1 MCVVLFLSPLW
12 LLLIPGLSWIPG
24 TQVDLAQR
32 EWRNA
37 WATGE
42 NSRSRGYLDFPVDD
56 FISTT
61 KTPREQLAKLFGPV
75 DGLAKLDQVM
85 DIVRTNRRD
94 PFVLAAGCRVTIYA
108 MKKDYKSLRDVG
120 GLRLFPD
127 LIETKKLA
135 AQLLNLATQ
144 GRTIDPQNAYFPLMQ
159 AVALDVLGRRSERNE
174 ALAHAVHINRCDS
187 YALAMGEL
195 RKQLLDEQHPY
206 RGAAEEF
213 LRIDFSNSEMLSA
226 LRYLLASLILEGP
239 SGLASRRNLAIC
251 SLTAALDPSSKYYDL
266 SFVMLFEKCLRSL
279 PLGVDPQGISKP
291 NIGDAFG
298 WELTAIGLKNQA
310 SVWSGAYNSVATAR
324 RNYTNRFQEMGFS
337 DPLILNYVLVIWWIP
352 ITLLYIALAWVF
364 SHFKLPNFPFAMHP
378 GLIAAG
384 LCTTVVLSAT
394 YDVNTISEFS
404 LFAYVAGSILVLMKG
419 SQLFGWLIGPS
430 ANLTTAFF
438 MKDVDHVDWFLSLSA
453 LVLYGVLAIRYF
465 WQSKHQKEGWLVA
478 PGLLSSVA
486 VMMAFLMVQPI
497 PWQSGLTALLELIGI
512 ALFFSGWQQIT
523 VRESFA
529 RITRCWP
536 LLLGLTGFLF
546 IAWSLSVKY
555 FDHQVAS
562 AYEVDQWSKDDFLS
576 EINTARSFVRSKNDL
591 AGEVIPKLRPIFKDP
606 QWRKL
611 RAREAAIEAS
621 DRISESRNEAVSY
634 EDVVFSFGFA
644 SVDSAAAFLNWVQCE
659 GLAQSSSPS
668 QGRVQIQLSK
678 RADLKLISAA
688 TWCLYWVAKLAGGTM
703 TEWQGKRKVIK
714 DIGYGGGF

>member
-1 MCVVLFLSPLW
+1 MLFLSPVW
-12 LLLIPGLSWIPG
+12 LLLIPGMSWIPG
-24 TQVDLAQR
+24 TQFDLAQR
-32 EWRNA
+32 EWRKA

-75 DGLAKLDQVM
+75 EGLAKLDQVM

-94 PFVLAAGCRVTIYA
+94 PFVLAAGCRVTIYS
-108 MKKDYKSLRDVG
+108 MKRDYKSLRDVG
-120 GLRLFPD
+120 DLRLFPD
-127 LIETKKLA
+127 LAETKKLA
-135 AQLLNLATQ
+135 AQLLDLATH
-144 GRTIDPQNAYFPLMQ
+144 GRTIDPQNAYFLLMQ

-213 LRIDFSNSEMLSA
+213 LRIDFSNDEMLSA
-226 LRYLLASLILEGP
+226 LRNLMASLVLEGP

-279 PLGVDPQGISKP
+279 PLGVEPQGISKP

-310 SVWSGAYNSVATAR
+310 SVWGGAYNSVATAR
-324 RNYTNRFQEMGFS
+324 RNYTNRFQEMGYV
-337 DPLILNYVLVIWWIP
+337 DPFYLNDTLVIWWIP

-394 YDVNTISEFS
+394 YDVNTISQFS
-404 LFAYVAGSILVLMKG
+404 VFAYLAGSILVLWKR
-419 SQLFGWLIGPS
+419 SEFFGWLIGPLV
-430 ANLTTAFF
+430 NLITAYA
-438 MKDVDHVDWFLSLSA
+438 MKDVAEVSWFLSLSS
-453 LVLYGVLAIRYF
+453 LAIYLLLVTRYF
-465 WQSKHQKEGWLVA
+465 WQRKHQKTGWLVV
-478 PGLLSSVA
+478 PGLFSSVA
-486 VMMAFLMVQPI
+486 MIMAFVMVQPI
-497 PWQSGLTALLELIGI
+497 PWQSGLTAVLELIGI
-512 ALFFSGWQQIT
+512 ALFFSGWQQIS
-523 VRESFA
+523 VQKSFA
-529 RITRCWP
+529 RVTRCWP

-546 IAWSLSVKY
+546 IAWALSVKY
-555 FDHQVAS
+555 FDAQMAS
-562 AYEVDQWSKDDFLS
+562 AYEVDQWSKDNFHT
-576 EINTARSFVRSKNDL
+576 EINTARSMVRSEREISV
-591 AGEVIPKLRPIFKDP
+591 EVIPRLRPIFEDP
-606 QWRKL
+606 QWHKL

-621 DRISESRNEAVSY
+621 DRLSESRNETVSY

-688 TWCLYWVAKLAGGTM
+688 TRCLYWVAKLAGGTM
-703 TEWQGKRKVIK
+703 TAWQGKRKVIK